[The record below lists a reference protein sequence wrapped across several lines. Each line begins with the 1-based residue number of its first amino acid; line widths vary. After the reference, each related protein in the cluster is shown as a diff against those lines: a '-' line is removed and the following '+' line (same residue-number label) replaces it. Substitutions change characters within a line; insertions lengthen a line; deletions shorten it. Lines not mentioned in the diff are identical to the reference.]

1 MRSEFFSLANA
12 NKTQRSSATLGK
24 LHRQIAP
31 LHYLCYGNTAQ
42 ISWCGGE

>member
-1 MRSEFFSLANA
+1 MRREFFSLANA

-31 LHYLCYGNTAQ
+31 LNYLCYTFLVFSS
-42 ISWCGGE
+42 IRE